1 MPSAVLGAEN
11 TPENVTSYSSGV
23 ELYTSQAVML
33 GRKKIKEDYGIENEK
48 ERVDR
53 DLS

>member
-11 TPENVTSYSSGV
+11 TPENVTSYSSGE
-23 ELYTSQAVML
+23 ELYSQAVML
-33 GRKKIKEDYGIENEK
+33 GRKKIKEDYGVENEK
-48 ERVDR
+48 KRVDR